1 MSISRNL
8 PAVLGVLL
16 IIFLLFGC
24 ANGDTNG
31 GADSGQNQQ
40 DELKAANEE
49 LKKLLPEKEGFRWIY
64 NGFAEY
70 GHTMELERIQK
81 QGSQTTYFV
90 SGNVEDLSGG
100 ESTRDFSLEI
110 EYVIKDGILAQKKKE
125 ELMLDSISNNIQL
138 AKTPLEQG
146 AQWKQTVT
154 TKDGDELNL
163 DCQITE
169 VTEENRV
176 KEYTI
181 IYEDQNSDYF
191 ERRKIR
197 EGTGVVSLEK
207 MLKSGGES
215 FVAGYYLYEEASGY
229 RQPES

>member
-90 SGNVEDLSGG
+90 SGNVEDLSGASLPG
-100 ESTRDFSLEI
+100 IFPRIELRNKGWDSGSEEKGIDAGLYQQQYPVGQNTSGTR
-110 EYVIKDGILAQKKKE
+110 
-125 ELMLDSISNNIQL
+125 
-138 AKTPLEQG
+138 
-146 AQWKQTVT
+146 AQWKRTVT
-154 TKDGDELNL
+154 TKDRDELNL

-176 KEYTI
+176 KEYTVFMKTRI
-181 IYEDQNSDYF
+181 PTTLRGGKSEA
-191 ERRKIR
+191 R
-197 EGTGVVSLEK
+197 E
-207 MLKSGGES
+207 
-215 FVAGYYLYEEASGY
+215 
-229 RQPES
+229 